1 MANYAY
7 MGKGIVKLAPEG
19 GGAARDVG
27 NVSALS
33 FNINENIIKQP
44 NYRSAGGGTYAQ
56 VNRIESVEFTATLHD
71 LSPENLA
78 MVLFGTVDIDS
89 NTPTKATIEA
99 LTTGAQTFKLVF
111 EGVNE
116 AATGKK
122 VDVTVHRAKIG
133 AAQGLGFIGDEF
145 AALEITG
152 EVLIDTS
159 INTAGLSQ
167 FFKVEMDVI
176 SG

>member
-33 FNINENIIKQP
+33 FNINENIIKLP

-78 MVLFGTVDIDS
+78 MVLFGTVTTD
-89 NTPTKATIEA
+89 TTAATIEA
-99 LTTGAQTFKLVF
+99 LTTGAQTFELTF

-116 AATGKK
+116 AATGKT
-122 VDVTVHRAKIG
+122 VTVTVYRAKIG

-145 AALEITG
+145 GALEITG

-159 INTAGLSQ
+159 ITTPGLSQ
-167 FFKVEMDVI
+167 FFSVEMDLI
-176 SG
+176 S

>member
-7 MGKGIVKLAPEG
+7 MGKGIIKLTPEG
-19 GGAARDVG
+19 GGTARDVG

-33 FNINENIIKQP
+33 FNISENIIKLP
-44 NYRSAGGGTYAQ
+44 NYRTPGGGTYAS

-78 MVLFGTVDIDS
+78 MVLFGTATVDG
-89 NTPTKATIEA
+89 TKATIEA

-116 AATGKK
+116 AATGKT
-122 VDVTVHRAKIG
+122 VNVTVHRAKIG

-159 INTAGLSQ
+159 INTPGLSQ
-167 FFKVEMDVI
+167 FFSVEMDLI
-176 SG
+176 S